1 VSHEATPETA
11 PETAAATTGEEPL
24 PERVLVVTAHP
35 DDVDFGASGTIA
47 SWTRAGVHV
56 TYAII
61 TNGDAG
67 GFDPDVP
74 RDQIPAI
81 RQAEQTAA
89 AKAVGV
95 DDVRFLGYTDGEL
108 VVSLD
113 LRRDISRVIREV
125 RPQRLLCQSP
135 ERNWER
141 LPASHPDHMAAGEA
155 TIQAVYPDA
164 RNPFAHRTL
173 LLDEGLD
180 AWTVTDLWIMGSP
193 RANRWVDITETF
205 EDKIAALQSHVSQVS
220 HRENF
225 RGFMREWGERMGELA
240 GLPAGRLAESFMVVS
255 IPA

>member
-1 VSHEATPETA
+1 VAGDRTIGAVPDENPDDL
-11 PETAAATTGEEPL
+11 PL

-47 SWTRAGVHV
+47 GWTRAGVRV
-56 TYAII
+56 TYAIV

-89 AKAVGV
+89 AKAIGV

-108 VVSLD
+108 VVSME
-113 LRRDISRVIREV
+113 LRRDICRVIRDV

-141 LPASHPDHMAAGEA
+141 LPASHPDHMAAAEA
-155 TIQAVYPDA
+155 TVQAVYPDA

-180 AWTVTDLWIMGSP
+180 AWTVTDLWVMGGP
-193 RANRWVDITETF
+193 KLNRWVDITDTF
-205 EDKIAALQSHVSQVS
+205 DDKIAALRAHVSQVG
-220 HRENF
+220 HRDNLPEF
-225 RGFMREWGERMGELA
+225 IREWGARLGEMG
-240 GLPAGRLAESFMVVS
+240 GLPTGHLAEAFMVVS
-255 IPA
+255 IPG